1 MLVIVFR
8 INICSNCN
16 IGLQP
21 TKSFFFFNPNSDLNY
36 HFKMSFDPW
45 VGKISSK
52 REWLPTQC
60 PCLENSMDRGAWQ
73 ATVHGALKE
82 SDTTEQLPLSL
93 HFLFTLRCLLH
104 QEVFRRIAF
113 FLAVLADRPSPKG
126 VAACTVWGRHA
137 ASDPRPPPL
146 RFCCPLQ
153 LKILSVFLNE
163 LIFQSLH

>member
-1 MLVIVFR
+1 MFMLVIVFR

-21 TKSFFFFNPNSDLNY
+21 TKSFFFLDPNSDLNY

-93 HFLFTLRCLLH
+93 HFFFTLRCLLH
-104 QEVFRRIAF
+104 QEVFRRHFSWLCQRTVPRLKEWPPVRFGAATRPLTPVPLHCVF
-113 FLAVLADRPSPKG
+113 VVLCSSSY
-126 VAACTVWGRHA
+126 C
-137 ASDPRPPPL
+137 
-146 RFCCPLQ
+146 
-153 LKILSVFLNE
+153 LSF
-163 LIFQSLH
+163 